1 MRLTGAEVQAAGPE
15 RILLAFK
22 SQDFCGRVQQD
33 ADFVQELSRQ
43 LARHFDRPVALAF
56 VLQSEWSQV
65 RQTYKVLYDQAG
77 GPIKIGAV
85 AEPIRLALEAE
96 PLEAEQ
102 TSPPSDDFQ
111 SLEQVMM
118 DLPEAPEASEPGTDL
133 FGLPMEAPEPAQPL
147 ADQEDL
153 PTVDPVFAQ
162 APDQD
167 SLPPV
172 VSQALAL
179 FGQDVVD
186 IDYEK

>member
-1 MRLTGAEVQAAGPE
+1 M
-15 RILLAFK
+15 K
-22 SQDFCGRVQQD
+22 
-33 ADFVQELSRQ
+33 
-43 LARHFDRPVALAF
+43 
-56 VLQSEWSQV
+56 
-65 RQTYKVLYDQAG
+65 
-77 GPIKIGAV
+77 
-85 AEPIRLALEAE
+85 
-96 PLEAEQ
+96 
-102 TSPPSDDFQ
+102 
-111 SLEQVMM
+111 

>member
-15 RILLAFK
+15 RILLSFK

-85 AEPIRLALEAE
+85 AEPIRLAPESE
-96 PLEAEQ
+96 PLETEQ
-102 TSPPSDDFQ
+102 ANPQLDDFQ

-167 SLPPV
+167 NLPPV